1 MLLTGASGFIGA
13 HTARTLSEAGHA
25 VRALVRPTSDRSG
38 LADLP
43 IEYAVGDLIGA
54 GLATACGG
62 MDAVVHL
69 AGLTRARSEAHFM
82 RVNGE
87 GTALLAEA
95 AANAGVRRF
104 VYVSSIAAHGPATHD
119 QPRDPSE
126 PARPVSPYG
135 RSKAAGETGA
145 LARAD
150 RMAVQVLRPPLV
162 YGPRDNALLPF
173 FRMARWRI
181 VPVMGRGENRLSL
194 IHARDLAESIRAL
207 LESEPAPAACFHAAG
222 PGKPQSWREL
232 VEALGGALER
242 SVNVLPIPAAGFV
255 GAALGVGPSV
265 EATTDGAVDFAEL
278 AAAWAADD
286 GAGGAGGGSDAV
298 LETVT
303 VLWQDESEV
312 TDDVLIELLA
322 TSAP

>member
-1 MLLTGASGFIGA
+1 MRVLLTGASGFIGA
-13 HTARTLSEAGHA
+13 HTARALSEAGHA

-104 VYVSSIAAHGPATHD
+104 VYVSSIAAHGPAAHD

-207 LESEPAPAACFHAAG
+207 LESEPAPTACFHAAG

-255 GAALGVGPSV
+255 GAALVAESGARLSKGPPILDRGKVTEMRQRWICDHAALTAATGWEPRCALEVGLR
-265 EATTDGAVDFAEL
+265 ET
-278 AAAWAADD
+278 AAWYRAH
-286 GAGGAGGGSDAV
+286 GW
-298 LETVT
+298 L
-303 VLWQDESEV
+303 
-312 TDDVLIELLA
+312 
-322 TSAP
+322 